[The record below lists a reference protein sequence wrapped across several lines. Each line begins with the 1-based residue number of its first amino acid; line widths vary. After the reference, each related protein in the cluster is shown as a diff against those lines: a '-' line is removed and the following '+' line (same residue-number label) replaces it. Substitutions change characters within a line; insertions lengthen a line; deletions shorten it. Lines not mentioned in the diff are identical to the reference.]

1 MSTVSIQNESLP
13 SFEPIEQKT
22 NQKTTQKRKRTST
35 TVKEDNIPPVAKKS
49 RAKKS
54 SRNHTA
60 QPVTITKSIVWIG
73 ASLSQDDGS
82 FGAFSVY
89 YGIDDTRNGTEKVTI
104 KETQGLDYIYTMGVI
119 HVLDTCKDDTTALV
133 IYTGSKILETFEQ
146 DTSCEI
152 YNELRQK
159 IEKRKGSTS
168 INCKVDASQ
177 EEYKNAHNLSTEKLL
192 EDNMVIDEE
201 KAAESLQI
209 TETETEALVLTSRV
223 ETTEFK
229 KVEVETTIEKV
240 ACSSSST
247 TTTVVEPTTAS
258 WASTLSLSNLLE
270 VLKAPF
276 SRKNKQK

>member
-1 MSTVSIQNESLP
+1 MSTVSMQNESLP

-22 NQKTTQKRKRTST
+22 TQKTIQKRKRTST
-35 TVKEDNIPPVAKKS
+35 TVKEDNTPPVAKKS

-54 SRNHTA
+54 SRNHTT
-60 QPVTITKSIVWIG
+60 QPVTSTESIVWIG
-73 ASLSQDDGS
+73 ASLSQDDSS
-82 FGAFSVY
+82 FGAFSAY
-89 YGIDDTRNGTEKVTI
+89 YGINDTRNCTEKVTI

-133 IYTGSKILETFEQ
+133 IYTGSRILATFEQ
-146 DTSCEI
+146 DISCEI

-159 IEKRKGSTS
+159 IEKRKGTTS
-168 INCKVDASQ
+168 INCKEDTSQ
-177 EEYKNAHNLSTEKLL
+177 EEYKNAHNLSIEKLL

-201 KAAESLQI
+201 KVEESLQI
-209 TETETEALVLTSRV
+209 TETKTEVLVLASKV

-229 KVEVETTIEKV
+229 KIEVETTVEEV
-240 ACSSSST
+240 VCSSST
-247 TTTVVEPTTAS
+247 TTVVVEPATAS
-258 WASTLSLSNLLE
+258 WASTLRLSNLLE